1 MKIVGVVNSYNE
13 ASDIEDIVRVFII
26 EKRILNLSS
35 LEKKKKF
42 ENGVDPDIIKFP
54 VNDIKFTETSSKK
67 NLHIKNYEH
76 LRPVFNVRG
85 LV

>member
-1 MKIVGVVNSYNE
+1 MKIVGVVNDSKE

-42 ENGVDPDIIKFP
+42 ENIADPDLIKLP
-54 VNDIKFTETSSKK
+54 VNDIKFTETSNKK
-67 NLHIKNYEH
+67 NFRIKNYEDP
-76 LRPVFNVRG
+76 RPVFNVRG
-85 LV
+85 LI